1 MIWKMTPNPLSSEH
15 PQTLKIMPPTVR
27 LDLAVKKE
35 IPRLSHEP
43 PLGSDEVHL
52 NMTGT
57 EKKESVSLK
66 VSIPI
71 NWLINPRI
79 FM

>member
-15 PQTLKIMPPTVR
+15 PQPLKIMPPTAR

-35 IPRLSHEP
+35 IPRQSHEP

-57 EKKESVSLK
+57 EKKERNRNQKEQKGGGGGSVGSD
-66 VSIPI
+66 
-71 NWLINPRI
+71 
-79 FM
+79 